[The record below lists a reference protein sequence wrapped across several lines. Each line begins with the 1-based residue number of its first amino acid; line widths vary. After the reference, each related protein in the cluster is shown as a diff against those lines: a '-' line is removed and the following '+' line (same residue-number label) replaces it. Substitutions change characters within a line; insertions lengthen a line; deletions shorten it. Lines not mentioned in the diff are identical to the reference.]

1 MIVIGCKAGIP
12 RRAGIV
18 KQCTKAVVI
27 IKTVSAKQGQRHGLE
42 LCSEHYAELTERKE
56 ITEYTESA
64 TGQGV
69 PLRVKLV

>member
-1 MIVIGCKAGIP
+1 MIVTGCKAGIP

-18 KQCTKAVVI
+18 TQCTKAVAATIVV
-27 IKTVSAKQGQRHGLE
+27 TAKQGQRHGLE
-42 LCSEHYAELTERKE
+42 VCNEHFAELITRKE
-56 ITEYTESA
+56 LTEYTESA